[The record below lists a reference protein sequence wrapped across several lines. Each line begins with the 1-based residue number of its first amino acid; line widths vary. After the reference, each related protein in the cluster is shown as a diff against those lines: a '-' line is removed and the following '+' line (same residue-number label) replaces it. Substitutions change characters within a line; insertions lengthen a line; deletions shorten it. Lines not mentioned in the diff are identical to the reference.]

1 MEQRF
6 WEDWFLLSE
15 SVLIRPAGVNCEV
28 DVDECEADPCQN
40 GATCHDHVGL
50 YTCECVP
57 GYEGINC
64 ELDINECDGSP
75 CHTQEHVWIWWTGEW
90 IDPASVWSWRFQTTN
105 Q

>member
-1 MEQRF
+1 M
-6 WEDWFLLSE
+6 
-15 SVLIRPAGVNCEV
+15 LICPAGVYCEV

-75 CHTQEHVWIWWTGEW
+75 CQHAGACLDMVNG
-90 IDPASVWSWRFQTTN
+90 
-105 Q
+105 